1 MASRHQFDEVSTQT
15 HHGASMNPA
24 QGIAAQ
30 CSSAP
35 LASSR
40 MQPKNPLSIS
50 SMISPPEQAPL
61 DSFRQV
67 SEHFQSFNMH
77 PPTKP
82 KQANPQQ
89 PPSPPV
95 SPWTKADNHV
105 NATPIA
111 PGVKD
116 PILYP
121 EAPASPS
128 SPLFD
133 ERKLSPAEVHNAV
146 FEHIAARRT
155 ASLPRHVAPP
165 NPQDYEDFLCF
176 TEKVFPL
183 YQRNPRAWLRRN
195 RDQLREDARAR
206 ASRGSGSG
214 YGKPSHPVIQ
224 AKPLM
229 ARPSNSS
236 TITARATVP
245 KHTLSHRNIAK
256 VMKPATGPRPV
267 RAQTT
272 KAARRISSTPEP
284 RSRLVP
290 PNREDKDF
298 NSIPDYCP
306 PLNSLPDK
314 SNLMR
319 VDWKGAPLDLS
330 KDPHRHL
337 LHPDELQLAAGLRLD
352 CATYL
357 TSKRRIFEAR
367 LDYYHK
373 GKEFRK
379 THAQQACKI
388 DVNKASKLHTAYERA
403 GWLDK
408 RWMQDLPAPT
418 AH

>member
-1 MASRHQFDEVSTQT
+1 MAGRYQFDDISAQTQQ
-15 HHGASMNPA
+15 GA
-24 QGIAAQ
+24 QR
-30 CSSAP
+30 SSAEP
-35 LASSR
+35 TLGHGSSVYQASTKL
-40 MQPKNPLSIS
+40 QPKMAIS

-67 SEHFQSFNMH
+67 VEPFQTFNMQ
-77 PPTKP
+77 PPSKP
-82 KQANPQQ
+82 KQNNPQQ
-89 PPSPPV
+89 PPSPPI

-105 NATPIA
+105 NLATSA
-111 PGVKD
+111 PGAKD

-121 EAPASPS
+121 EAPASPT
-128 SPLFD
+128 SPSFND
-133 ERKLSPAEVHNAV
+133 QRKLSPAERRTAV
-146 FEHIAARRT
+146 FEHIAARRA
-155 ASLPRHVAPP
+155 ASLPQHVAPP

-176 TEKVFPL
+176 TENVFPL

-195 RDQLREDARAR
+195 REQLREDAKAR
-206 ASRGSGSG
+206 AGRGSG
-214 YGKPSHPVIQ
+214 YAKTSHPIIQ
-224 AKPLM
+224 HVKPLA
-229 ARPSNSS
+229 ARPSIT
-236 TITARATVP
+236 TIVKATVT
-245 KHTLSHRNIAK
+245 KHASPHRNTFK
-256 VMKPATGPRPV
+256 VTKPSTGPRPV
-267 RAQTT
+267 RAQTV

-298 NSIPDYCP
+298 NAIPDFCP
-306 PLNSLPDK
+306 PLSSIPDK

-330 KDPHRHL
+330 KDPHKHL

-408 RWMQDLPAPT
+408 RWMQDLPVPT
-418 AH
+418 PR

>member
-1 MASRHQFDEVSTQT
+1 MANRYQPDEVSTYIYQR
-15 HHGASMNPA
+15 AS
-24 QGIAAQ
+24 I
-30 CSSAP
+30 SSAEAITGQVP
-35 LASSR
+35 SSASAPSSK

-67 SEHFQSFNMH
+67 SEHFQHFNMQ

-82 KQANPQQ
+82 KQANHQQ
-89 PPSPPV
+89 PPSPPI
-95 SPWTKADNHV
+95 SPWTKADSHDTGTSV
-105 NATPIA
+105 S

-121 EAPASPS
+121 EAPTSPS

-146 FEHIAARRT
+146 FEHIASRGT
-155 ASLPRHVAPP
+155 TSLPRHVAPP
-165 NPQDYEDFLCF
+165 KPQDYEYFLCF
-176 TEKVFPL
+176 TENVYPL
-183 YQRNPRAWLRRN
+183 YQRDPRAWLRRN
-195 RDQLREDARAR
+195 REQLLEDAKAR
-206 ASRGSGSG
+206 AGRGSG
-214 YGKPSHPVIQ
+214 YRKHQHPVIQ

-229 ARPSNSS
+229 ARPSN
-236 TITARATVP
+236 TIIARATAP
-245 KHTLSHRNIAK
+245 KHSSPQGNTTK
-256 VMKPATGPRPV
+256 VSKATAGPRPV

-306 PLNSLPDK
+306 PLSSLPEK

-319 VDWKGAPLDLS
+319 VDWKGAPLDLT
-330 KDPHRHL
+330 KDPNRHL

-403 GWLDK
+403 GWFEK
-408 RWMQDLPAPT
+408 RWMQDLPVPVT
-418 AH
+418 R

>member
-1 MASRHQFDEVSTQT
+1 MASRHQFDEASIQN
-15 HHGASMNPA
+15 HQGASRNHAEPIPA
-24 QGIAAQ
+24 SVPL
-30 CSSAP
+30 SSSKA
-35 LASSR
+35 
-40 MQPKNPLSIS
+40 QPKNPLAIS

-61 DSFRQV
+61 ESFRQV
-67 SEHFQSFNMH
+67 SEHFQPFNMQ

-89 PPSPPV
+89 PPSPPI

-105 NATPIA
+105 NATA
-111 PGVKD
+111 SASGVKD

-146 FEHIAARRT
+146 FEHIAARRA
-155 ASLPRHVAPP
+155 ASLPPHVAPP
-165 NPQDYEDFLCF
+165 KPQDYEDFLCF
-176 TEKVFPL
+176 TENVFPL
-183 YQRNPRAWLRRN
+183 YQRNRRAWLRRN
-195 RDQLREDARAR
+195 REQLREDARAR
-206 ASRGSGSG
+206 AGRGSG
-214 YGKPSHPVIQ
+214 YAKPTHPIIH

-229 ARPSNSS
+229 ARPSN
-236 TITARATVP
+236 TIIAKATAP
-245 KHTLSHRNIAK
+245 KNASQHRNSSK
-256 VMKPATGPRPV
+256 VTKPSTGPRPV
-267 RAQTT
+267 RTQTA
-272 KAARRISSTPEP
+272 KATRRISSTPEP

-298 NSIPDYCP
+298 NSIPDFCP
-306 PLNSLPDK
+306 PLSSLPNK

-330 KDPHRHL
+330 KDPHKHL

-408 RWMQDLPAPT
+408 KWMQDLPVPAPR
-418 AH
+418 

>member
-1 MASRHQFDEVSTQT
+1 M
-15 HHGASMNPA
+15 
-24 QGIAAQ
+24 
-30 CSSAP
+30 SSAQTITGQISA
-35 LASSR
+35 ASVPSSK
-40 MQPKNPLSIS
+40 MQAKNPLAIS

-67 SEHFQSFNMH
+67 SEHFQPFSMQ
-77 PPTKP
+77 PPTRP
-82 KQANPQQ
+82 KQADPQQ
-89 PPSPPV
+89 PPSPPI

-105 NATPIA
+105 NATTIS

-133 ERKLSPAEVHNAV
+133 ARKLSPAEVHNAV
-146 FEHIAARRT
+146 FEHIASRGT
-155 ASLPRHVAPP
+155 ASLPHHVAPP
-165 NPQDYEDFLCF
+165 KPQDYEYFLCF
-176 TEKVFPL
+176 TENVFPL

-195 RDQLREDARAR
+195 REQLREDAKAR
-206 ASRGSGSG
+206 AGRGSG
-214 YGKPSHPVIQ
+214 YRKHSHPVIQ

-229 ARPSNSS
+229 ARPSN
-236 TITARATVP
+236 TIIAKATVP
-245 KHTLSHRNIAK
+245 KHNSPHRNTTK
-256 VMKPATGPRPV
+256 VTKPSTGPRPV

-298 NSIPDYCP
+298 SSIPDYCP
-306 PLNSLPDK
+306 PLSSLPDK

-330 KDPHRHL
+330 KDPNKHL

-403 GWLDK
+403 GWFEK
-408 RWMQDLPAPT
+408 RWMQDLPVPASR
-418 AH
+418 

>member
-1 MASRHQFDEVSTQT
+1 MASRHQPDEVSTTNHQV
-15 HHGASMNPA
+15 ASMSPA
-24 QGIAAQ
+24 EVIGSQS
-30 CSSAP
+30 SSAS
-35 LASSR
+35 LVSSK
-40 MQPKNPLSIS
+40 MQPKNPLAIS

-67 SEHFQSFNMH
+67 SEHFQPFNMQ

-82 KQANPQQ
+82 KQVNPQQ
-89 PPSPPV
+89 PPSPPI

-105 NATPIA
+105 IATPTSSV
-111 PGVKD
+111 VKD

-133 ERKLSPAEVHNAV
+133 DRKLSPAERHDAV
-146 FEHIAARRT
+146 SEYMASRRT
-155 ASLPRHVAPP
+155 ASLPHHVAPP
-165 NPQDYEDFLCF
+165 KRQDYEDFLCF
-176 TEKVFPL
+176 TENVFPL

-195 RDQLREDARAR
+195 REQLREDARAR
-206 ASRGSGSG
+206 AGRGSG
-214 YGKPSHPVIQ
+214 YGKQAHPIIHV
-224 AKPLM
+224 KPLM
-229 ARPSNSS
+229 ARPSN
-236 TITARATVP
+236 TIIAKATAP
-245 KHTLSHRNIAK
+245 KHTTPQRNPSK
-256 VMKPATGPRPV
+256 VTKPTGPRPV

-298 NSIPDYCP
+298 NSIPNYCP
-306 PLNSLPDK
+306 PLNSLPEK

-408 RWMQDLPAPT
+408 RWMQDLPAP
-418 AH
+418 AAR

>member
-1 MASRHQFDEVSTQT
+1 MASRHQPDEVSTTNHQV
-15 HHGASMNPA
+15 ASMSPA
-24 QGIAAQ
+24 EAIGSQS
-30 CSSAP
+30 SSAS
-35 LASSR
+35 LVSSK
-40 MQPKNPLSIS
+40 MQPKNPLAIS

-61 DSFRQV
+61 DSFRQG
-67 SEHFQSFNMH
+67 SEHFQPFNMQ

-89 PPSPPV
+89 PPSPPI

-105 NATPIA
+105 NATPISSV
-111 PGVKD
+111 VKD

-133 ERKLSPAEVHNAV
+133 DRKLSPAERHDAV
-146 FEHIAARRT
+146 SEYMASRRT
-155 ASLPRHVAPP
+155 ASLPHHVAPP
-165 NPQDYEDFLCF
+165 KRQDYEDFLCF
-176 TEKVFPL
+176 TENVFPL

-195 RDQLREDARAR
+195 REQLREDARAR
-206 ASRGSGSG
+206 AGRGSG
-214 YGKPSHPVIQ
+214 YGKQAHPIIHV
-224 AKPLM
+224 KPLM
-229 ARPSNSS
+229 ARPSN
-236 TITARATVP
+236 TIIAKATAP
-245 KHTLSHRNIAK
+245 KHTSPQRNPSK
-256 VMKPATGPRPV
+256 VTKPTGPRPV

-298 NSIPDYCP
+298 NSIPNYCP
-306 PLNSLPDK
+306 PLNSLPEK

-408 RWMQDLPAPT
+408 RWMQDLPAP
-418 AH
+418 AAR

>member
-1 MASRHQFDEVSTQT
+1 MAGRYQFDDVSMSNHQ
-15 HHGASMNPA
+15 GPQRNPA
-24 QGIAAQ
+24 EPIPGQGP
-30 CSSAP
+30 SGSLAP
-35 LASSR
+35 SN
-40 MQPKNPLSIS
+40 MQPKNPLAIS

-61 DSFRQV
+61 DNFRQV
-67 SEHFQSFNMH
+67 PEPFQTFNMQ
-77 PPTKP
+77 PPSKP
-82 KQANPQQ
+82 KENNPQQ
-89 PPSPPV
+89 PPSPPI
-95 SPWTKADNHV
+95 SPWTKADTHV
-105 NATPIA
+105 NATTSA

-128 SPLFD
+128 SPLFND
-133 ERKLSPAEVHNAV
+133 ERKLSPAEVRNAV
-146 FEHIAARRT
+146 SEHIAARRV

-165 NPQDYEDFLCF
+165 NPQDYEDFLAF
-176 TEKVFPL
+176 TENVFPL
-183 YQRNPRAWLRRN
+183 YQRNPRVWLRRN
-195 RDQLREDARAR
+195 REQLREDAKARAR
-206 ASRGSGSG
+206 RGSGYAKSAQ
-214 YGKPSHPVIQ
+214 PNIHV
-224 AKPLM
+224 KPLM
-229 ARPSNSS
+229 ARPSN
-236 TITARATVP
+236 TIIARAAP
-245 KHTLSHRNIAK
+245 NKHAVTQRNTSK
-256 VMKPATGPRPV
+256 VTKPSTGPRPV
-267 RAQTT
+267 RAQAV

-298 NSIPDYCP
+298 NAIPDFCP

-330 KDPHRHL
+330 KDPHKHL

-408 RWMQDLPAPT
+408 RWMQDLPVPMPR
-418 AH
+418 